1 MFIFIGPEQVIMAS
15 NYNLSYDYF
24 IAIFLIF
31 FLLMIVNSDQFIY
44 SQVASLVTGQTR
56 METTFLT
63 GGKTME
69 WI

>member
-44 SQVASLVTGQTR
+44 SQGCISGDR
-56 METTFLT
+56 SDKD
-63 GGKTME
+63 GN
-69 WI
+69 